1 MIIKRKLFSKK
12 LTAEEKKQRAADQ
25 IDKNRKGVATAHGIL
40 AGGTVAGVGLLG
52 SDIARNEAMYKV
64 TKQTNKHVDKISEN
78 YSNKLDKIRNTGDK
92 VRELAK
98 KRLKKTGNPIK
109 DLANELDIDRKV
121 DYVENVYKTGAGEEY
136 NAKIE
141 TLKKASNRLKDRISK
156 KASKR
161 NKKILAGAAL
171 LGTAAGLASNHS
183 MKKRAEKLR
192 ENKFSKADDLD
203 EETYLGMSEEFD
215 DSKFSRKSDKW
226 LKERARYDEG
236 LTDKEKENIKKNN
249 KRLIAATSVSGASI
263 GLAKKLSLKRGLIG
277 AGIGAATGAG
287 IAAAGHLH
295 HKSEAR
301 KARKELER
309 REKED

>member
-40 AGGTVAGVGLLG
+40 AGGTVAGVGLIG
-52 SDIARNEAMYKV
+52 SDVAKSVDEAKINDQYL
-64 TKQTNKHVDKISEN
+64 KHSGKIYEK
-78 YSNKLDKIRNTGDK
+78 YR
-92 VRELAK
+92 
-98 KRLKKTGNPIK
+98 
-109 DLANELDIDRKV
+109 NELDNLLKV
-121 DYVENVYKTGAGEEY
+121 QKVEKHYLNMADKKLKGEED
-136 NAKIE
+136 I
-141 TLKKASNRLKDRISK
+141 LKKATKKLEDKVSK

-161 NKKILAGAAL
+161 NKKILAGTAL
-171 LGTAAGLASNHS
+171 LGTAAGLASNHL

-192 ENKFSKADDLD
+192 ENKFSKADDDLD

>member
-12 LTAEEKKQRAADQ
+12 LTAEERKQRAADQ
-25 IDKNRKGVATAHGIL
+25 IDKTRKGVSTAHGIL

-52 SDIARNEAMYKV
+52 SDIARNEAMYKL

-78 YSNKLDKIRNTGDK
+78 YGNKLDKIRNTGDK

-109 DLANELDIDRKV
+109 DLANELDIDRSQ
-121 DYVENVYKTGAGEEY
+121 NVYKTGAGEEY

-141 TLKKASNRLKDRISK
+141 TLKKAFDRLKDRISK

-161 NKKILAGAAL
+161 NKKILVGAAL

-192 ENKFSKADDLD
+192 ENKSSKADNDLD

-226 LKERARYDEG
+226 LKEIARYDGG

-249 KRLIAATSVSGASI
+249 KRLIAVTGVSGALI
-263 GLAKKLSLKRGLIG
+263 GLAKKLSLKRGLVG
-277 AGIGAATGAG
+277 AGIGSTTGAA
-287 IAAAGHLH
+287 IATAGHLH

-301 KARKELER
+301 KAREELKRRGKE
-309 REKED
+309 

>member
-12 LTAEEKKQRAADQ
+12 LTAEERKQRAADQ
-25 IDKNRKGVATAHGIL
+25 IDKTRKGVATAHGIL

-78 YSNKLDKIRNTGDK
+78 YGNKLDKIRNTGDK

-141 TLKKASNRLKDRISK
+141 TLKKASNKLKDRISK

-171 LGTAAGLASNHS
+171 LGTAAGLASNYA

-192 ENKFSKADDLD
+192 ENKFSKADDDLD

-215 DSKFSRKSDKW
+215 DSKFSRKSDNG
-226 LKERARYDEG
+226 LK
-236 LTDKEKENIKKNN
+236 
-249 KRLIAATSVSGASI
+249 
-263 GLAKKLSLKRGLIG
+263 
-277 AGIGAATGAG
+277 
-287 IAAAGHLH
+287 
-295 HKSEAR
+295 
-301 KARKELER
+301 KELDMM
-309 REKED
+309 KV